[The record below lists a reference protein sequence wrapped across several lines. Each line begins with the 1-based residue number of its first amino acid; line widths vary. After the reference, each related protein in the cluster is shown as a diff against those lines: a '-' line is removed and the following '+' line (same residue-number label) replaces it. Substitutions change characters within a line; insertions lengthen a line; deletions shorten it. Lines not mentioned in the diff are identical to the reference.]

1 MRHHDNAGFSLVELL
16 VSMVVLLLVMIG
28 AAGMLI
34 QSSQVNRVE
43 QMTVEAQA
51 NARNCLALVVAKL
64 RSAGWDPLNVG
75 VPTVALDPDPTDGVS
90 QIEVFADLN
99 QDGETDGTATDDD
112 DGEQILIRHTGS
124 RVEWRPTADVSDPFV
139 VLARNI
145 SNDADGDGT
154 PEPMFVPDS
163 TSNPTRVTV
172 QVTAESARADSRTG
186 QPVRYTVTSRVVLR
200 KTL

>member
-1 MRHHDNAGFSLVELL
+1 MRYDGNGGFSLVELL
-16 VSMVVLLLVMIG
+16 VSMVVLLLVMTG
-28 AAGMLI
+28 VAGMLI
-34 QSSQVNRVE
+34 QSSQVNRAE
-43 QMTVEAQA
+43 QMTIEAQA

-75 VPTVALDPDPTDGVS
+75 VPTVALDPDPSDGVS
-90 QIEVFADLN
+90 EIEVFADLN
-99 QDGETDGTATDDD
+99 QDGETDGAATDDD
-112 DGEQILIRHTGS
+112 DGEQILIRHTGNQ
-124 RVEWRPTADVSDPFV
+124 VEWRPSADVSDPFV

-172 QVTAESARADSRTG
+172 RITAESARADSRTG
-186 QPVRYTVTSRVVLR
+186 QPVRYTVTSQVVLR